1 MLSGMFAAMNPAPA
15 ASLGKILVVDDN
27 PIIQRTI
34 YFALRDKG
42 YTVLMAGEITEAL
55 QIVRRERLDLILLDI
70 NFPPDDSVGSSSM
83 RDGFWALDWMK
94 RMDEIKSVPVVIISS
109 DDPAKSGPR
118 ARAAGA
124 AAYLHKPIGKDELAH
139 TVAELLAPK
148 SSAPPPS
155 A

>member
-1 MLSGMFAAMNPAPA
+1 MRGGMVVSMNSAPC
-15 ASLGKILVVDDN
+15 KILVVDDN

-42 YTVLMAGEITEAL
+42 YTVLMSGEITEAM

-70 NFPPDDSVGSSSM
+70 NFPPDASLGGGGV

-94 RMDEIKSVPVVIISS
+94 RMDEIKDIPIVIISS
-109 DDPAKSGPR
+109 DDPATSGPR

-139 TVAELLAPK
+139 TVAELLAAK
-148 SSAPPPS
+148 KSAPLPS